1 MANWS
6 NLKSSI
12 NSVIKTN
19 GSQEITGQVLQNVL
33 NTIVSTLGENAT
45 FVGVATPT
53 TNPGTPDG
61 NVFYFATQAGTY
73 VNFGGA
79 ELEVGLT
86 ILLWNGSNWSA
97 TKVMTIKQEV
107 GSSES
112 SVMSQRIITNL
123 VSEYNV
129 SVNHPTEG
137 IDGTNKYT
145 LETAI
150 EKIPTSLR
158 KVGIKCTFINESG
171 IPETWE
177 YDGKGSYNKV
187 GYSKFLDIESLLS
200 TNKQVL
206 DTYKEYGYLKED
218 GTLSVQG
225 DWITYYKIPVNEG
238 DIVRAEGMLPVSNDK
253 AANFVVYDSDG
264 VVTHFDITS
273 NVDYKIKED
282 GFVSVTYY
290 TTDKVSVR
298 ILSLQPIIGM
308 VDKVEKKIG
317 DIQSLWNDYY
327 ESFKVN
333 DVYLTKSG
341 GLIPQGGGWVVYN
354 RIPVKEGITFTASFG
369 YWPES
374 SNGACVVIFG
384 KDGDVIQSY
393 NQGSVTYTFTEDG
406 YLSFCQYINV
416 SNSYSIGNG
425 DSIAKFIEIF
435 VNSISDITGKLSK
448 IENLSIELNVDM
460 NPGDSY
466 YKKDYYLNKDGT
478 ISFSGGWGTYYMVPV
493 KKGYA
498 FTYRSGLIPSITKAT
513 CFTAYNTD
521 GEVIHEEKVLNISY
535 ICEQDGFISFCY
547 YVPYPHEFSLKYNTT
562 LKDYIAS
569 QAGGGTAVKK
579 IKWCAIGDSITS
591 GNGNNTGASYATVAA
606 ELLGEQVELIKL
618 GYWGQRI
625 QNVLAT
631 SAFNAI
637 PEDTDIVTMNL
648 GSNDI
653 FDYSES
659 GWGNVDEIIAKERD
673 SLRENVSTFENLR
686 LFFEKMRENHPSV
699 LIYVINPIKR
709 WNNDVAKRFNEQEK
723 KMCDYY
729 SIPYLDAFN
738 ESGIRYSDT
747 VYTSDGTHPNDA
759 GRLMIARWL
768 VSKISFLNL

>member
-1 MANWS
+1 MAAKKVKLKDNS
-6 NLKSSI
+6 GNKAYPVTSSACVGMSDGSGNLDSHI
-12 NSVIKTN
+12 NK
-19 GSQEITGQVLQNVL
+19 IT
-33 NTIVSTLGENAT
+33 T
-45 FVGVATPT
+45 
-53 TNPGTPDG
+53 
-61 NVFYFATQAGTY
+61 
-73 VNFGGA
+73 
-79 ELEVGLT
+79 
-86 ILLWNGSNWSA
+86 
-97 TKVMTIKQEV
+97 
-107 GSSES
+107 
-112 SVMSQRIITNL
+112 
-123 VSEYNV
+123 EYNV
-129 SVNHPTEG
+129 SLFHPTEG
-137 IDGTNKYT
+137 IDGGNKYT
-145 LETAI
+145 LSMAV
-150 EKIPTSLR
+150 EKIPPGL
-158 KVGIKCTFINESG
+158 KVAGVKVIFINIDG
-171 IPETWE
+171 NVETWE
-177 YDGKGSYNKV
+177 YNGKGSYNKV
-187 GYSKFLDIESLLS
+187 GYSKFLDIENLLS
-200 TNKQVL
+200 INKQVL
-206 DTYKEYGYLKED
+206 DTYKEDGYLKED
-218 GTLSVQG
+218 GTLVPS
-225 DWITYYKIPVNEG
+225 DWITYYKIPVTEG
-238 DIVRAEGMLPVSNDK
+238 DIVRAEGMSPVSLANT
-253 AANFVVYDSDG
+253 ANFVVYDSNG
-264 VVTHFDITS
+264 EVTHFEKTN
-273 NVDYKIKED
+273 NVDYKIQED

-290 TTDKVSVR
+290 ISDNISVR
-298 ILSLQPIIGM
+298 LLSLQPII
-308 VDKVEKKIG
+308 DKVEEVGNRIG
-317 DIQSLWNDYY
+317 DIQALWNAYY

-333 DVYLTKSG
+333 EVYLTNSG
-341 GLIPQGGGWVVYN
+341 KLIPQGGWVVYN

-369 YWPES
+369 YVPEP

-393 NQGSVTYTFTEDG
+393 KQGSVTYTFTEDG
-406 YLSFCQYINV
+406 YLSFCQYIYV
-416 SNSYSIGNG
+416 SNSYSIVNG
-425 DSIAKFIEIF
+425 DSIAKFIETF
-435 VNSISDITGKLSK
+435 VNSMSYITGKLSK
-448 IENLSIELNVDM
+448 IENLSIELNVDAAIS
-460 NPGDSY
+460 DSY
-466 YKKDYYLNKDGT
+466 YRDESYLNKDGT
-478 ISFSGGWGTYYMVPV
+478 ISGSGGWGTYYMVPV

-498 FTYRSGLIPSITKAT
+498 FTYRSGLIPSISTAT

-521 GEVIHEEKVLNISY
+521 GEVIYEEKELDISY

-547 YVPYPHEFSLKYNTT
+547 YIPSPYEFSLKYNTT

-653 FDYSES
+653 FDYPES
-659 GWGNVDEIIAKERD
+659 GWGDVDEIIVKERE

-709 WNNDVAKRFNEQEK
+709 GDNDVAKRFNEQEK

-738 ESGIRYSDT
+738 ESGIRYSDP

>member
-19 GSQEITGQVLQNVL
+19 ANQEITGQVLQNVL

-45 FVGVATPT
+45 YVGVATPT

-73 VNFGGA
+73 ANFGGA
-79 ELEVGLT
+79 EVEVGLT
-86 ILLWNGSNWSA
+86 ILLWNGSTWSA

-150 EKIPTSLR
+150 EKIPASLR
-158 KVGIKCTFINESG
+158 KVGIKCSFINESG
-171 IPETWE
+171 VPETWE
-177 YDGKGSYNKV
+177 YHGYGSYNKV
-187 GYSKFLDIESLLS
+187 GYSKFLDIENLLS
-200 TNKQVL
+200 INKQEL
-206 DTYKEYGYLKED
+206 DTYKEYGYLKEN

-238 DIVRAEGMLPVSNDK
+238 DIVRAEGMTTVSVDNS
-253 AANFVVYDSDG
+253 ANFVVYDLSG
-264 VVTHFDITS
+264 TVTHFEKTN

-290 TTDKVSVR
+290 IADNISVR
-298 ILSLQPIIGM
+298 LLSIQHIIDM
-308 VDKVEKKIG
+308 IDKVEKKIG

-327 ESFKVN
+327 ELFKKDGYYLN
-333 DVYLTKSG
+333 DKG
-341 GLIPQGGGWVVYN
+341 GILYEGGGWVAFQN
-354 RIPVKEGITFTASFG
+354 IPIKKGATFSAKFG
-369 YWPES
+369 YTPAYAGS
-374 SNGACVVIFG
+374 SCVVISG
-384 KDGDVIQSY
+384 NDGEVIQSY
-393 NQGSVTYTFTEDG
+393 NQTDVTYTFSEDG
-406 YLSFCQYINV
+406 YLSFCLLTTV
-416 SNSYSIGNG
+416 DNSYTIRNE
-425 DSIAKFIEIF
+425 DSVSEFIELF
-435 VNSISDITGKLSK
+435 YKLVYTISQKISK
-448 IENLSIELNVDM
+448 VEDLSIEVYADAAISDL
-460 NPGDSY
+460 Y
-466 YKKDYYLNKDGT
+466 YKDKYYLNDDGT
-478 ISFSGGWGTYYMVPV
+478 ITIQGGWGAYYKVPV
-493 KKGYA
+493 KKGNIFKYK
-498 FTYRSGLIPSITKAT
+498 SGLIPTIAGST
-513 CFTAYNTD
+513 CFVAYNTD
-521 GEVIHEEKVLNISY
+521 GTVIYSEKSLNITY
-535 ICEQDGFISFCY
+535 TCEYDGFISFCY
-547 YVPYPHEFSLKYNTT
+547 YIPYNHEFSIKYNTT

-569 QAGGGTAVKK
+569 QLGSGSKK
-579 IKWCAIGDSITS
+579 IKWCAIGDSITA
-591 GNGNNTGASYATVAA
+591 GNESNTEASYATVAA
-606 ELLGEQVELIKL
+606 ELLGERVELIKL

-625 QNVLAT
+625 QNVLIT
-631 SAFNAI
+631 HAFNEI

-653 FDYSES
+653 FDYPES

-673 SLRENVSTFENLR
+673 DLQENVSTFENLR
-686 LFFEKMRENHPSV
+686 LFFEKMREERPST
-699 LIYVINPIKR
+699 LIYVMNPIKR
-709 WNNDVAKRFNEQEK
+709 AKDDITSRFNEQEK

-738 ESGIRYSDT
+738 ESGIRYHDPL
-747 VYTSDGTHPNDA
+747 YTSDLTHPNDA